1 MGVNLLVA
9 KQRRENE
16 NSSDSGSATSASV
29 SCNLQ
34 TQILAMFLDKLSKA
48 KTVDKF
54 EKMLSLPAPQIFIVA
69 MQMQNF
75 HIAASHSCPSLI
87 LVFFTFSFMVFQV
100 PSCDFRFEQ
109 VDSAVDPKG

>member
-9 KQRRENE
+9 KQRKENE

-69 MQMQNF
+69 MHNF

-109 VDSAVDPKG
+109 VDTAVDPKG